1 VAQKPDLRVRE
12 IAGATGITERYAYSI
27 LRDLEEAG
35 YVDRRRRGRSNAY
48 RIHPDVTLG
57 DPLIEDQSLR
67 KLLRLIGPGESDDVT
82 AMLAHSHPREHIH
95 PRKAMNQSSLVSL
108 MSRS

>member
-1 VAQKPDLRVRE
+1 MPRRSSPHRWTFITNHAQVLLVLAQEPDLRVRE

-35 YVDRRRRGRSNAY
+35 YVDRRRSARSNAY

-67 KLLRLIGPGESDDVT
+67 KLLRLIGPGEGDDVT
-82 AMLAHSHPREHIH
+82 
-95 PRKAMNQSSLVSL
+95 
-108 MSRS
+108 